1 MLPPFFIQSGDSALC
16 LVCSEHT
23 FYSRAT
29 SASFRETLASFRET
43 LVLNKSIDPYKELP
57 FFFKVLNILLGR
69 QDRLP
74 KGSTLSCFQADLPFS
89 ANPQQAL
96 CLQ

>member
-1 MLPPFFIQSGDSALC
+1 MLPPLFFIQSGDSALC

-29 SASFRETLASFRET
+29 SASFRET

-74 KGSTLSCFQADLPFS
+74 MFPS
-89 ANPQQAL
+89 
-96 CLQ
+96 